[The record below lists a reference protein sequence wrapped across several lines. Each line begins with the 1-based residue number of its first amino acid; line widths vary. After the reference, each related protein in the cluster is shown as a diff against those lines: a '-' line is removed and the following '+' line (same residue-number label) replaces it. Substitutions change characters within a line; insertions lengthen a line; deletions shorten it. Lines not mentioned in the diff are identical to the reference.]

1 MPAPLTPEAAR
12 RFAETLPDAIR
23 ADTRAELQ
31 GCAPE
36 DSRHQPII
44 KIVCSLL
51 RQGQPM
57 ASVFRTLRRKEA
69 SK

>member
-1 MPAPLTPEAAR
+1 MNTWLSR
-12 RFAETLPDAIR
+12 R
-23 ADTRAELQ
+23 TRAELQ

-51 RQGQPM
+51 GQGQPM